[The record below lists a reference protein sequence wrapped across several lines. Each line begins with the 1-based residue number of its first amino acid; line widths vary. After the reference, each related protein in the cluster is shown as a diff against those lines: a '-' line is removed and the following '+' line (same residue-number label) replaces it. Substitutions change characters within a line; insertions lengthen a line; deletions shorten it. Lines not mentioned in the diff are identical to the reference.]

1 MQPVARAGGRV
12 GAGVDPIARRRTEG
26 LTVAVAVAIAI
37 AIAITI
43 TIAVT
48 GIAVTI
54 TITITI
60 TITVTVTDGV
70 VGFIHSGFGGFI
82 RVGVTALRATGR
94 CRDRVV
100 AAATCDDEPERES
113 D

>member
-1 MQPVARAGGRV
+1 MQTVARAGGRV
-12 GAGVDPIARRRTEG
+12 GAGVDPFARRRTEG
-26 LTVAVAVAIAI
+26 LTVAVAVAV

-43 TIAVT
+43 TIAVN

>member
-37 AIAITI
+37 AITI

-60 TITVTVTDGV
+60 TVTDGV